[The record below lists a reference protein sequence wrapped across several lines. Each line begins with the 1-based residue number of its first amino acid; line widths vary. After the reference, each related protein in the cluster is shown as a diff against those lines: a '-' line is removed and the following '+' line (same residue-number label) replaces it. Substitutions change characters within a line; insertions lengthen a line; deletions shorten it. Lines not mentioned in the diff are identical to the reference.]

1 MVNHFNKNCLG
12 LYLIRLYG
20 KLHIRFIPFGA
31 PPATYI
37 FKARKRQNAFE
48 QRLRPI
54 SVEMCVEEAHGIL
67 GLGLEG
73 ATGGYVAYDH
83 NKTPKNIEK
92 ADVAVEGADVKIK
105 MDV

>member
-1 MVNHFNKNCLG
+1 M
-12 LYLIRLYG
+12 
-20 KLHIRFIPFGA
+20 
-31 PPATYI
+31 
-37 FKARKRQNAFE
+37 
-48 QRLRPI
+48 
-54 SVEMCVEEAHGIL
+54 EEAHGIL

-92 ADVAVEGADVKIK
+92 ADVAVEGADVEIK